1 MTSTAFS
8 VTIEIPRGGRNKYEV
23 DHVTGR
29 IRLDRTLFTAFV
41 YPVDYGFI
49 DDTLG
54 KDHDPLDALVLLDE
68 PAFPGVYVSARA
80 VGVFKMTDENGE
92 DAKIVMVPATDPRW
106 ADIRDIDDVPL
117 ATRQEIEHF
126 FTHYK
131 DLEAAKFVTV
141 DGFGN
146 AVEAEAIIAE
156 AVAAFAAALHDEG

>member
-1 MTSTAFS
+1 MTDSTYS

-54 KDHDPLDALVLLDE
+54 KDYDPLDALVLLAE

-80 VGVFKMTDENGE
+80 IGVFKMTDENGE

-106 ADIRDIDDVPL
+106 ASFRDIDDVPL

-141 DGFGN
+141 DGFGDV
-146 AVEAEAIIAE
+146 VEAEAIIAE
-156 AVAAFAAALHDEG
+156 AVAAFAAVSHDKN